1 MRRQGK
7 PTASRPTVERGAPVT
22 ARPNVL
28 KAALALAAEGTP
40 VFPLNGKVPPKGS
53 AGFKDATTDPATIR
67 ARFTPGAN
75 VGIPTGAASGLVVL
89 DADSAEGEQALA
101 QLCGGTLP
109 RTRTHRTG
117 RGRHFLFGYPG
128 QAVPSRA
135 KVRPGLDVRGDGGYI
150 VAPPSVHPDTGTPY
164 TVEDADVP
172 VAPLPDA
179 LRTLLVGHE
188 HNTNTEE
195 EVEHSNTWGP
205 GERNDRLTRLAGAA
219 RRQGA
224 SAEAILALLTEVNGE
239 RCDPPLSDRELA
251 QIARSVG
258 RYAEAPSS
266 DDDRSRLTDLGN
278 ARQLIADHG
287 ADLLHVPGVGW
298 LVWDGSRFAPDQT
311 GAVHRRAKATVRAML
326 VRAATLTDDDQR
338 KRAVAHALASHSAG
352 RIRAMVE
359 LAATEPEVIAGPDD
373 LDADPLLLNCLNGTL
388 DLRTCTLRPHD
399 RADRLTKLAPVRY
412 DPAAT
417 APRWEAFLYRVVP
430 VEAIRTFLQRATGY
444 ACTGLTDDQCLF
456 LLYGLGANGKST
468 FLETLAGLLGDYGQA
483 MNFVTLTTRTRAGQG
498 PSEDVARLRGARYV
512 TAVETGEGVAFNEPL
527 LKQLTGGDRINARF
541 LHRNSFDFRPQ
552 FKLWL
557 AANHKPTITG
567 TDDAIWRRIHLIP
580 FTEQIPEAER
590 IRDLPR
596 QLQAEASGILNWL
609 LAGLRAWQTDGLGIA
624 EQVRAA
630 TKRYREEQD
639 AMRAFLAAR
648 CVLEP
653 TASVGASALFEAYTD
668 WAEAEDQRPESLTAF
683 GSRLS
688 DLGFGK
694 ARRQDGARG
703 KVWVRLGLALKPEDL

>member
-1 MRRQGK
+1 
-7 PTASRPTVERGAPVT
+7 VT

-28 KAALALAAEGTP
+28 NAALAFAAQGIP
-40 VFPLNGKVPPKGS
+40 VFPLNGKVPAKGS

-67 ARFTPGAN
+67 ARFTPGMN
-75 VGIPTGAASGLVVL
+75 VGIPTGAPSGLVVL
-89 DADSAEGEQALA
+89 DADSADGEQALA
-101 QLCGGTLP
+101 EVCGGTLP
-109 RTRTHRTG
+109 QTRTHRTG
-117 RGRHFLFGYPG
+117 RGRHFLFAYPG
-128 QAVPSRA
+128 QPVPSRA
-135 KVRPGLDVRGDGGYI
+135 KLRPGLDVRGDGGYI

-188 HNTNTEE
+188 HNTRTQE
-195 EVEHSNTWGP
+195 EVEDSTTWGP

-258 RYAEAPSS
+258 RYAEVPSAT
-266 DDDRSRLTDLGN
+266 DDDRSRFTDLGN

-298 LVWDGSRFAPDQT
+298 LVWDGCRFAPDQT

-326 VRAATLTDDDQR
+326 VRAAALTDDDQR
-338 KRAVAHALASHSAG
+338 KRAIVHALASHSAG

-359 LAATEPEVIAGPDD
+359 LAATEPEVIASPDD
-373 LDADPLLLNCLNGTL
+373 LDTDPLLLNCLNGTL
-388 DLRTCTLRPHD
+388 DLRTRTLRPHE

-417 APRWEAFLYRVVP
+417 APRWEAFLHRVVP

-444 ACTGLTDDQCLF
+444 SCTGLTDDQCLF

-596 QLQAEASGILNWL
+596 QLQAEASGILNWIL
-609 LAGLRAWQTDGLGIA
+609 IGLGAWQTDGLGLA

-648 CVLEP
+648 CVVDAA
-653 TASVGASALFEAYTD
+653 ASVGATALYEAYAD

-683 GSRLS
+683 GRRLS